1 MIALE
6 CYSVQD
12 QVSSGPLSSASANFI
27 NERNVLYNVAY
38 VMKTL
43 KSEGGFGYTLV
54 RELLF
59 RFLRHPLATDYS
71 TTLLV
76 SRPPYRYTIC
86 EDTCTCLHLITCTGA
101 RRSLTIGHSVVV
113 FPPWTSTP
121 HYTGPQVSKYSTS
134 AIYLAS

>member
-27 NERNVLYNVAY
+27 NERNGLYNVAY
-38 VMKTL
+38 AMKTL
-43 KSEGGFGYTLV
+43 EPYGGSGYTLV
-54 RELLF
+54 RELLL
-59 RFLRHPLATDYS
+59 RFLRHPSATDYS

-76 SRPPYRYTIC
+76 SKYPYRYPIC
-86 EDTCTCLHLITCTGA
+86 EDTCTYLQLITCTGA

-121 HYTGPQVSKYSTS
+121 HDTGPQVSKYSTS